1 MSVQPIVIS
10 AALGPRVAAFTCR
23 IDGRPAAVVNTRIRV
38 NPVMRTQAAMA
49 LLCAGVDAAQT
60 MGALDGVRS

>member
-23 IDGRPAAVVNTRIRV
+23 IDGRPAAVVNTRISV
-38 NPVMRTQAAMA
+38 NPIMRTQAAMA